1 MFPALGLIVLIV
13 VASMVMVFKYTY
25 YVEAFFDFIV
35 SLGLYLA
42 LWQMLR
48 AMSRVQYLQ
57 NNFEGKSMAKNF
69 VSAFGISFL
78 TTSCLNFI
86 KSFWWEQYLEVV
98 ARAKANDGID
108 SVIFGCTEVGL
119 LVSADDF
126 DVPAFDTT
134 ALHAKAAMDFAL
146 S

>member
-1 MFPALGLIVLIV
+1 
-13 VASMVMVFKYTY
+13 MVMMFKYTY

-78 TTSCLNFI
+78 TTSFLNFV

-98 ARAKANDGID
+98 QNRPYIFSTFCFLFDLFNQVLPISLMLVMHRKNFTENNNVVENEPTAQID
-108 SVIFGCTEVGL
+108 EIVGSGATL
-119 LVSADDF
+119 
-126 DVPAFDTT
+126 
-134 ALHAKAAMDFAL
+134 
-146 S
+146 